1 MNVLLLVLSSRT
13 KRSEVK
19 DLVFIHVDVLETLHY
34 VLSDNWVPLQKGDLS
49 ICINLSK
56 SALRGLLFPSDI
68 AKLGTKKADEEY
80 SSIGVK
86 YLKVLRKV
94 LAFRTDC

>member
-1 MNVLLLVLSSRT
+1 MFCYWFLSSRT

-34 VLSDNWVPLQKGDLS
+34 VLSDNWVSPSVRGF
-49 ICINLSK
+49 INLSK

-68 AKLGTKKADEEY
+68 AKLGTKKADEE
-80 SSIGVK
+80 
-86 YLKVLRKV
+86 
-94 LAFRTDC
+94 

>member
-34 VLSDNWVPLQKGDLS
+34 VLSDNWVPLQKGDLFV
-49 ICINLSK
+49 CINLSK
-56 SALRGLLFPSDI
+56 SALRGLSFPSDI